1 MNVSLTPEL
10 EKWIEECVKSGL
22 YASSSE
28 VVRAGLRKLMQD
40 RDPEFPAWT
49 HEQMRAEIQKGMDD
63 IRAGRVSTIE
73 DLDALREET
82 KQRGLSK
89 LRTRK

>member
-10 EKWIEECVKSGL
+10 EKWIERCVKSGR

-28 VVRAGLRKLMQD
+28 VVRAGLQALMDAQG
-40 RDPEFPAWT
+40 PEFPAWT
-49 HEQMRAEIQKGMDD
+49 REELRVEIQKGMDD

-73 DLDALREET
+73 DREALLEEI

-89 LRTRK
+89 LKTQQ